1 MSPASRVCVLGGL
14 VLLGLSARA
23 VHSAEIDH
31 KAVGCVVAEKFPRL
45 EARLIPADAVGRAR
59 VFFRT
64 GSGPAWYAVAMKR
77 EGDMFVAALPKPK
90 KSLKQFQYYLEVAD
104 KAMATSRTEEY
115 ATNVVAGPGGC
126 SKGMMAGVMSAASIL
141 LEVPAGAAAIPVGF
155 SSAGVVAAGSTA
167 AAGAGG
173 AAASSGGG
181 GLSTGVIVG
190 GLGAVAA
197 AGAVV
202 AVKAASEDGKPVE
215 ISGQVFARFGPNPA
229 NNGTGPGLYSNPVV
243 GGVVSTS
250 LDATTA
256 TTDGEGR
263 FRLITQSN
271 ISSDKAQC
279 YTITITASGLPTY
292 SLTGGWGQ
300 QPSDQTFSLSPPQP
314 SSIRSCG
321 P

>member
-1 MSPASRVCVLGGL
+1 MSPVRWSCVLGGL
-14 VLLGLSARA
+14 VLVGVFTPA
-23 VHSAEIDH
+23 VYPAEIDH

-45 EARLIPADAVGRAR
+45 EARVIPADAVGKAR

-64 GSGPAWYAVAMKR
+64 EGGPAWYAVAMKR
-77 EGDMFVAALPKPK
+77 EGEVFAAALPKPK
-90 KSLKQFQYYLEVAD
+90 KSLKRFRYYLEVAD
-104 KAMATSRTEEY
+104 TGLAASRTEEY
-115 ATNVVAGPGGC
+115 ATDVVTGPGGC
-126 SKGMMAGVMSAASIL
+126 AKGMMAGVMSAASVL

-167 AAGAGG
+167 TVAGGG

-181 GLSTGVIVG
+181 GLGTGAIVG

-202 AVKAASEDGKPVE
+202 AVKAASGGDGKPVD
-215 ISGQVFARFGPNPA
+215 ISGQVFARFGPNLA
-229 NNGTGPGLYSNPVV
+229 GGPGIYSDPVV

-256 TTDGEGR
+256 TTDGQGR
-263 FRLITQSN
+263 FRLVTQSN
-271 ISSDKAQC
+271 VSSDVAQC

-292 SLTGGWGQ
+292 SVRGGWGQ
-300 QPSDQTFSLSPPQP
+300 QPSNQTFSLIPPQP
-314 SSIRSCG
+314 SMIGPCG
-321 P
+321 GR

>member
-1 MSPASRVCVLGGL
+1 MSPVRRSCVLGGL
-14 VLLGLSARA
+14 VLIGFSAPA

-45 EARLIPADAVGRAR
+45 EARLIPVDAVGRAR

-64 GSGPAWYAVAMKR
+64 GGGSAWYAVAMKR
-77 EGDMFVAALPKPK
+77 EGDVFAAALPKPK

-115 ATNVVAGPGGC
+115 ATDVVAGPGGC

-202 AVKAASEDGKPVE
+202 AVKAAGDDGKPVD
-215 ISGQVFARFGPNPA
+215 ISGQVFARFGLNPS
-229 NNGTGPGLYSNPVV
+229 GGPGIYSDPVI

-250 LDATTA
+250 LDPTTA
-256 TTDGEGR
+256 TTDGQGR
-263 FRLITQSN
+263 FHLVTQSN

-300 QPSDQTFSLSPPQP
+300 QPSNQTFSLSPPQP
-314 SSIRSCG
+314 SSIG
-321 P
+321 PCAGP

>member
-1 MSPASRVCVLGGL
+1 M
-14 VLLGLSARA
+14 
-23 VHSAEIDH
+23 
-31 KAVGCVVAEKFPRL
+31 GCVVAERFPRL

-64 GSGPAWYAVAMKR
+64 EGGPAWYAVAMKR
-77 EGDMFVAALPKPK
+77 EGDLFAAALPKPK
-90 KSLKQFQYYLEVAD
+90 KSLKQFRYYVEVAD

-115 ATNVVAGPGGC
+115 ATDVVSGPGGC
-126 SKGMMAGVMSAASIL
+126 SKGMMAGVMSAASVL

-167 AAGAGG
+167 TVAGG
-173 AAASSGGG
+173 SAAASSGGG
-181 GLSTGVIVG
+181 GLGTGAIVG

-202 AVKAASEDGKPVE
+202 AVKASSGDDGKPVE

-229 NNGTGPGLYSNPVV
+229 NSGLGPGLYSNPVV

-250 LDATTA
+250 LDGTTA

-263 FRLITQSN
+263 FRLVTQSN

-300 QPSDQTFSLSPPQP
+300 QPSNQTFSLSPPQP
-314 SSIRSCG
+314 SSIQPCPGR
-321 P
+321 

>member
-1 MSPASRVCVLGGL
+1 MSPARRSCVLGGL
-14 VLLGLSARA
+14 VLVGFSASA
-23 VHSAEIDH
+23 VQSAEIDH
-31 KAVGCVVAEKFPRL
+31 KAVSCVVAEKFPRL
-45 EARLIPADAVGRAR
+45 EARFSPADTVGRAR

-77 EGDMFVAALPKPK
+77 EGDVFAAALPKPK

-115 ATNVVAGPGGC
+115 ATSVVDGPGGC

-202 AVKAASEDGKPVE
+202 AVKASGDDGRPVDL
-215 ISGQVFARFGPNPA
+215 SGQVFARFGVNPA
-229 NNGTGPGLYSNPVV
+229 NPGGPGLYSNPVV

-263 FRLITQSN
+263 FHLVTRSGVSN
-271 ISSDKAQC
+271 DAAQC

-292 SLTGGWGQ
+292 SVKGGWGR
-300 QPSDQTFSLSPPQP
+300 QPSDQIFSLSPPQP
-314 SSIRSCG
+314 SVIQPC

>member
-1 MSPASRVCVLGGL
+1 MSPVRRSCVLGGL
-14 VLLGLSARA
+14 VLIGFSAPA

-45 EARLIPADAVGRAR
+45 EARLIPVDAVGRAR

-64 GSGPAWYAVAMKR
+64 GGGPAWYAVAMKR
-77 EGDMFVAALPKPK
+77 EGDVFAAALPKPK

-115 ATNVVAGPGGC
+115 STEVVAGPGGC

-141 LEVPAGAAAIPVGF
+141 LEVPAGAAAIPIGF

-202 AVKAASEDGKPVE
+202 AVKAAGDDGKPVE

-229 NNGTGPGLYSNPVV
+229 NNGLGPGLYSNPVV

-271 ISSDKAQC
+271 ISPDKAEC
-279 YTITITASGLPTY
+279 YTITITASGQPTY
-292 SLTGGWGQ
+292 SVTGGWGQ
-300 QPSDQTFSLSPPQP
+300 QPSGQTFSLSPPQP
-314 SSIRSCG
+314 AQIRPCG